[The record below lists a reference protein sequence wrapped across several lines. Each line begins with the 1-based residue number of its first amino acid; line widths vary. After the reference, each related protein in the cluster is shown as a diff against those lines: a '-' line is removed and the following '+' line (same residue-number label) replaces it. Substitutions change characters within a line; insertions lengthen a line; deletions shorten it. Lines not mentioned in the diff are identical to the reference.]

1 MRALLLLPF
10 LAACAAP
17 VAPPALRCE
26 GGLTLRNR
34 SAAEV
39 EQVFVNAGSDLLAP
53 GTLPP
58 RAQRPLPAPPGPG
71 TAVRVVFANGQAAEI
86 GGVNP
91 CETPFL
97 DVLDGALRAAPL
109 R

>member
-1 MRALLLLPF
+1 MRLLLLPLL

-17 VAPPALRCE
+17 VAPPSLRCE
-26 GGLTLRNR
+26 GGMTLRNR

-39 EQVFVNAGSDLLAP
+39 EQAFVNGGADLLAP

-58 RAQRPLPAPPGPG
+58 RAQRRVPAPPGPD
-71 TAVRVVFANGQAAEI
+71 TAVRVVFANGMAAEI
-86 GGVNP
+86 AGVNV

-97 DVLDGALRAAPL
+97 DVLDGALQAA